1 MILLLGV
8 DIPDIGVVWVISR
21 SFGSVDASIKF
32 CFNLFSKQQA
42 ALIIYESRSV
52 SVWRVFALSDLLNL
66 DAKRHIENIPTNA
79 YDRVGLTT

>member
-32 CFNLFSKQQA
+32 CFNLFPSNK
-42 ALIIYESRSV
+42 
-52 SVWRVFALSDLLNL
+52 
-66 DAKRHIENIPTNA
+66 PP
-79 YDRVGLTT
+79 